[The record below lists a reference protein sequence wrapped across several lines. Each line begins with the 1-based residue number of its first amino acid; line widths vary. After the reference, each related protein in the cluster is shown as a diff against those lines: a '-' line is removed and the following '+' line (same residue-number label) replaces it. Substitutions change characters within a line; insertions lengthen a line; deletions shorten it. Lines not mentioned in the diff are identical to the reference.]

1 MKTAIVYATSHGTT
15 EKVANIIASKLGNTT
30 LINLKKS
37 GHIDLTQYQQVIIG
51 GSIHAGGI
59 QRKVREF
66 CQRNMVQL
74 LQMRV
79 GLFICAMNE
88 PEFDNELKMSF
99 PELLR
104 NHAISKKVVGG
115 EFIIEKMNFI
125 EKFLVKK
132 ISGVSQTISKIDENR
147 VVELVSELSLN
158 HSNN

>member
-1 MKTAIVYATSHGTT
+1 MKTVIVYATSHGTT
-15 EKVANIIASKLGNTT
+15 EKVANIIASKLGNAT
-30 LINLKKS
+30 LINLKKG

>member
-1 MKTAIVYATSHGTT
+1 MKTVIVYATSHGTT

-30 LINLKKS
+30 LINLEKG

-51 GSIHAGGI
+51 GSIHAGSI

-99 PELLR
+99 PELLS
-104 NHAISKKVVGG
+104 NHALSKKVVGG